1 MLLCRL
7 YPNNYFIHANIEA
20 INENNYQY
28 TLICSIS
35 TSHRTDNKFVCF
47 HLPQNIFNWNLRAPA
62 HSLMKSNTAANL
74 TAHVYVSKK
83 SLATTAKTIWICWGK
98 FMSCRSSFDNKKT
111 MHFRQIFELVW
122 YSRVRMELFDR
133 CSNANILN
141 PHNYSDT
148 PLCPS
153 SSSQTAIELPQETDR
168 ALQLCFDPNCTRKSM
183 QRR

>member
-7 YPNNYFIHANIEA
+7 YPNNYFIHANIQA

-35 TSHRTDNKFVCF
+35 TSHRIGYKFVCF

-62 HSLMKSNTAANL
+62 HLLMKSNTAANL

-98 FMSCRSSFDNKKT
+98 FMSYWSSFDNKK
-111 MHFRQIFELVW
+111 QCIFVKFSNLSAIVESEWSCLSGVQMLT
-122 YSRVRMELFDR
+122 YLIHIITVTRLCVLRVPP
-133 CSNANILN
+133 I
-141 PHNYSDT
+141 
-148 PLCPS
+148 
-153 SSSQTAIELPQETDR
+153 PQ
-168 ALQLCFDPNCTRKSM
+168 
-183 QRR
+183 

>member
-47 HLPQNIFNWNLRAPA
+47 CLPQNIFNWNLRAPA
-62 HSLMKSNTAANL
+62 HLLMKSNTAANL

-98 FMSCRSSFDNKKT
+98 SMSCRSSFDNIK
-111 MHFRQIFELVW
+111 QCIFVKFSNLSAIVESEWSCLTGVQMLT
-122 YSRVRMELFDR
+122 YLIHIITVTLLCVLRV
-133 CSNANILN
+133 
-141 PHNYSDT
+141 
-148 PLCPS
+148 PS
-153 SSSQTAIELPQETDR
+153 K
-168 ALQLCFDPNCTRKSM
+168 LQ
-183 QRR
+183 